1 MKLIIQI
8 PAHDEA
14 ETLPL
19 TLADLPHEVAGF
31 EKVEWLVVDD
41 GSRDGTADVARAHG
55 ADRVVRLPR
64 RQGLSRAFL
73 AGLEASLD
81 AGADVIVNTDA
92 DNQYDARDIPALVA
106 PILEGRADIVVGERP
121 IREIPHFSF
130 LKKALQQIGS
140 AVVRALSGTEVP
152 DAPSGFRAM
161 SRAAAQRLNVF
172 NDYSYTLE
180 TIIQAGHKGMA
191 IVSVPIRTNPQLRP
205 SRLFGSL
212 AGYLR
217 QQALTMVR
225 IFMTYR
231 PFFFFAAPG
240 LLIFLGGFAL
250 GLRFLFFYLS
260 GEGAGHVQSVILS
273 ALLLGTG
280 FFLIVVGLLAD
291 LTAVN
296 RQLLEKLDWRLQ
308 QIEDRLETDRERQR

>member
-19 TLADLPHEVAGF
+19 TLADLPREVAGF

-55 ADRVVRLPR
+55 VDRVVHLPR

-73 AGLEASLD
+73 AGLEASLA

-121 IREIPHFSF
+121 IREIAHFSF
-130 LKKALQQIGS
+130 LKKALQRIGS

-191 IVSVPIRTNPQLRP
+191 VASVPIRTNPQLRP

-212 AGYLR
+212 AGYMR
-217 QQALTMVR
+217 RQALTMVR

-240 LLIFLGGFAL
+240 LVIFLGGFAL

-291 LTAVN
+291 LAAVN

-308 QIEDRLETDRERQR
+308 QIEDRLESDWERHR